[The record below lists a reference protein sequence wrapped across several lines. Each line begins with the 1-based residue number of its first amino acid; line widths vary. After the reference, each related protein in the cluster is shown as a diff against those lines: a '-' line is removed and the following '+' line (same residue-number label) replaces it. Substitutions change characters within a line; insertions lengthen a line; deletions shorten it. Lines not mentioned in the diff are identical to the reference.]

1 MRKTALWASVFMLV
15 TLIYSYSAISK
26 EKNPEADSPE
36 IISSSAASHPAGP
49 ARVEYRFEKCGLC
62 HEVPEIASRELGAD
76 ERRKCDFCHGASN
89 ERVILAAVEAERKV
103 GKPILDIPA
112 PEGKRRGP
120 WEKLNNVEPKG
131 LGSMVYIPAGEFI
144 QGTNIRH
151 ADEGPEHKAYLGG
164 YYIDIYEVTNYEY
177 KQFIDATGYKRP
189 PHWITGKYPKGKKYH
204 PVVYVSMF
212 DGEAYCRRAG
222 KRLPIESEWEKGARG
237 TDGRIHPWG
246 NDFDATKGNI
256 VALGIKDT
264 TRVGSFEEGR
274 SPYGL
279 YDMVGNAWEWTST
292 WFYPYEGADIPK
304 EDEYY
309 SKKVVTLKGGSW
321 FDCSGYNCGMSAYTF
336 NRSQFSPTIKNNSFG
351 FRCAKDDDGKGAK

>member
-1 MRKTALWASVFMLV
+1 MRKRVLLASVVILL
-15 TLIYSYSAISK
+15 TLIYSWSAISE
-26 EKNPEADSPE
+26 EKSFEVDPPEAAA
-36 IISSSAASHPAGP
+36 SSALSHPALP
-49 ARVEYRFEKCGLC
+49 ERPERVEYSFDRCGLC
-62 HEVPEIASRELGAD
+62 HEVPEIARRELGAA
-76 ERRKCDFCHGASN
+76 ERQRCDFCHAEFN
-89 ERVILAAVEAERKV
+89 ERVILAAVKIGE
-103 GKPILDIPA
+103 PILDIPA
-112 PEGKRRGP
+112 PEEKTRGP
-120 WEKLNNVEPKG
+120 WEKINNEKPRA
-131 LGSMVYIPAGEFI
+131 LGSMAYIPAGEFI

-151 ADEGPEHKAYLGG
+151 ADEGPEHKVYLGG

-177 KQFIDATGYKRP
+177 KRFIDATGYKRP
-189 PHWITGKYPKGKKYH
+189 PHWITGTYPRGKKYH

-212 DGEAYCRRAG
+212 DADSYCRWAG

-246 NDFDATKGNI
+246 NDFDASKGNV

-264 TRVGSFEEGR
+264 TRVGSFEEGK
-274 SPYGL
+274 SPHGL

-292 WFYPYEGADIPK
+292 WFYPYEGSDIPHK
-304 EDEYY
+304 DEYY

-351 FRCAKDDDGKGAK
+351 FRCAKDDDRKGAK